1 MPPPLELIPS
11 GSTIDLAER
20 RLAARDKV
28 IMIEEIAASLGKSPY
43 ALFYSLMDD
52 THYRCGERHVYFLC
66 YFDVD
71 KGTPVARLVSLKPT
85 PGKDAATN
93 ANEDMINIASI
104 KADVARH
111 GGSCTDHAAV
121 AEGKSLGKLV
131 IAKAKEEATKP
142 QEGGYGRSRGRVA
155 SQRGPHKSSHPTRR
169 SLPILHSRWQKTPTF
184 GVRGMLS

>member
-1 MPPPLELIPS
+1 M
-11 GSTIDLAER
+11 
-20 RLAARDKV
+20 
-28 IMIEEIAASLGKSPY
+28 
-43 ALFYSLMDD
+43 
-52 THYRCGERHVYFLC
+52 YFLC

-121 AEGKSLGKLV
+121 AEGKALGKLV
-131 IAKAKEEATKP
+131 IAKAKEEATNLRP
-142 QEGGYGRSRGRVA
+142 AGVVSGSRRNPKVQATLGDE
-155 SQRGPHKSSHPTRR
+155 QHKHP
-169 SLPILHSRWQKTPTF
+169 LVWMAIDNGTF
-184 GVRGMLS
+184 GPDDGSIHNKHHKELLCQLWCMLS